1 MKKTFIAL
9 MAFAAISA
17 FAANPHIKTTTKKL
31 PDGRVMTDRNV
42 FMNNGYFR
50 LLQTSA
56 DGKNAVKKKWGEYF
70 FGFEFGRLPRTNGS
84 WSVWEFF
91 SPWEYI
97 SEKGKRDRTQQ
108 PTMAY
113 VPELVSVNNINGVA
127 VADFVFPS
135 YRGGK
140 LKMRMMQFPSHPT
153 WTFMRVQTV
162 DFGLWRMDFSCY
174 PHNSNSHKDRERHI
188 ATATKDF
195 NLTKA
200 AASFVPDNPYFGIYS
215 KFLQETSGNFLIFQP
230 EKFKKVT
237 LPRAGACVT
246 MQFFP
251 KAKTNEF
258 VFAIGYF
265 NNKPADDTIKR
276 FIGEDG
282 DAVRKFMD
290 GIEWEPKLSADKFNK
305 SFEEAKKLNVP
316 ADKLEAV
323 RKAFDDAVAKN
334 DTAAAAKAEKE
345 LEELKKANASQGLS
359 AFM

>member
-1 MKKTFIAL
+1 MKKTL
-9 MAFAAISA
+9 VTLFAAAAITS
-17 FAANPHIKTTTKKL
+17 FAANPHIKTTEKKL
-31 PDGRVMTDRNV
+31 PDGRTMTDRMIY
-42 FMNNGYFR
+42 MNEGYFR

-56 DGKNAVKKKWGEYF
+56 DGKNAIKKRWGEFF

-84 WSVWEFF
+84 WSVWDFF

-97 SEKGKRDRTQQ
+97 SEKGQRDRTQQ

-113 VPELVSVNNINGVA
+113 VPELVAVNSINGVA

-162 DFGLWRMDFSCY
+162 DFNLWRMDFNCY
-174 PHNSNSHKDRERHI
+174 PHNSNSHKDRERHV

-195 NLTKA
+195 NLSKEVAT
-200 AASFVPDNPYFGIYS
+200 FVPDNPYLGIYS
-215 KFLQETSGNFLIFQP
+215 KFLQDTTGNFLIYEP
-230 EKFKKVT
+230 AKFAKLVI
-237 LPRAGACVT
+237 PRANACVT

-251 KAKTNEF
+251 KKDAKEF
-258 VFAIGYF
+258 IFAVGYF

-282 DAVRKFMD
+282 DAVRKFME
-290 GIEWEPKLSADKFNK
+290 GIEWEPKLNADKFNK

-316 ADKLEAV
+316 ADKLDAI

-345 LEELKKANASQGLS
+345 LEDLKKANASAGLS

>member
-1 MKKTFIAL
+1 MKKTITVLLA
-9 MAFAAISA
+9 AAAISS

-31 PDGRVMTDRNV
+31 SDGRTMTDRFV
-42 FMNNGYFR
+42 HMNNGYFR

-91 SPWEYI
+91 APWEYI

-113 VPELVSVNNINGVA
+113 CPELVSVNNINGVA

-153 WTFMRVQTV
+153 WTFMRVRTEN
-162 DFGLWRMDFSCY
+162 FKLWRMDFYCY
-174 PHNSNSHKDRERHI
+174 PHNSNSHKDRERHA
-188 ATATKDF
+188 ATASEDF
-195 NLTKA
+195 NLAKA
-200 AASFVPDNPYFGIYS
+200 VANFVPDNPYIGIYS
-215 KFLQETSGNFLIFQP
+215 KFLQDTSGNFLIYQNQ
-230 EKFKKVT
+230 KFKKV
-237 LPRAGACVT
+237 LIPRANACVT
-246 MQFFP
+246 VQLFP
-251 KAKTNEF
+251 QAAEQEF
-258 VFAIGYF
+258 IFALGYF

-282 DAVRKFMD
+282 DAVRKFME

-316 ADKLEAV
+316 ADKLAAL

-345 LEELKKANASQGLS
+345 LEELKKANASKGLS